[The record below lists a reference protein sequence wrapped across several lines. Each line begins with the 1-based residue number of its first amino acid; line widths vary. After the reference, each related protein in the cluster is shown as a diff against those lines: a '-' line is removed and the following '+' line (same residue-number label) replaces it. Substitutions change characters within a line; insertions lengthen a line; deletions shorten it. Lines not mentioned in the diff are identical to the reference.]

1 MKRIFKRRPIVC
13 TGKKT
18 ISRLSLLPY
27 ICKKANPLENK
38 PNFSVI
44 IPAYNE
50 AEGLKTLLEKMTRE
64 GYHKDYEII
73 IVDDGST
80 DGTGEIASSFPVKV
94 VHHSSNK
101 GYGASLKTGIRKSK
115 GDYVITMDS
124 DGQHDPKYLA
134 DISRLLLENEMA
146 IGTRSAASHQVKN
159 RQLGKRVIKWV
170 GEFLVEQKLPD
181 YNSGFRGFKRELI
194 QDMLHIMPNGFS
206 FSTTSTLAFL
216 KEGYSIGTMPI
227 DVAPRQGRSSN
238 VKFIK
243 DGSKTIMLI
252 LRIIMLFNPLKI
264 FLPASVIMTAGG
276 IAFGIYGYAIAHR
289 FSNSAIVIVILGMFL
304 FFIGLIADQIS
315 ILNRKY

>member
-1 MKRIFKRRPIVC
+1 M
-13 TGKKT
+13 
-18 ISRLSLLPY
+18 
-27 ICKKANPLENK
+27 ENK
-38 PNFSVI
+38 PRFSVI
-44 IPAYNE
+44 IPAFNE
-50 AEGLKTLLEKMTRE
+50 AEGLRNLLEKMVSE
-64 GYHKDYEII
+64 GYHKEYEII

-80 DGTGEIASSFPVKV
+80 DATGSIAANFPVRV
-94 VHHSSNK
+94 IHHSSNK
-101 GYGASLKTGIRKSK
+101 GYGASLKTGIRKAT

-134 DISRLLLENEMA
+134 QISKLLLENEMA

-159 RQLGKRVIKWV
+159 RQLGKRVIRWV
-170 GEFLVEQKLPD
+170 GEYLVEQKLPD
-181 YNSGFRGFKRELI
+181 YNSGFRGFQKELI
-194 QDMLHIMPNGFS
+194 TGMLHIMPNGFS

-216 KEGYSIGTMPI
+216 KEGYTIATMPI

-276 IAFGIYGYAIAHR
+276 IAFGIYGYIVAER
-289 FSNSAIVIVILGMFL
+289 FSNSAIVMTILGMFL
-304 FFIGLIADQIS
+304 FFIGLVADQIS